1 MKRIAFH
8 NLGCK
13 VNSYELDIMRQKTEE
28 AGYISV
34 PFEDEADV
42 YVINTCTV
50 TNIADRKSRQ
60 MIHKAKKRN
69 PDAVVIAVGCYVE
82 TDPERVGTD
91 PAIDL
96 AIGNNNK
103 GRIAELLD
111 DFLAERAKI
120 TGPACGRRSQPG
132 PAVGEAE
139 AARSQPGPVI
149 NGEDALAKRT
159 LGGRTMSDLTH
170 RPEYEDMLLED
181 PGHTRAYVKIQ
192 DGCNQFCTYCII
204 PYARGRIRSRRP
216 GEVLREIGTIAQKG
230 IREVVLT
237 GIHVSSYGLEWDAQ
251 TQGGSGQSGS
261 GQSGSGQSGS
271 GQSDSDLEAK
281 MQAVRFDPHK
291 SGAILLDLMEKIR
304 QIPGIERIR
313 LSSLEP
319 RIMTEAFVKGI
330 AAMPEVCPH
339 FHLSLQSG
347 CNTTLRRM
355 NRHYTTEEFMGS
367 VKLLRQ
373 YYEDPA
379 VTTDVIVGF
388 PGESEA
394 EFAETVKFLE
404 EVNFYEMHVFKY
416 SVRKGTVAAKMPV
429 QIPEPVKGVRSDIL
443 LEMTERQSA
452 AFRSK
457 FIGREEELLL
467 EEKVQMPFGLCWR
480 GHTKRYVEG
489 YILCDEESGA
499 GPTSGENASGE
510 TAFGGRASGETASG
524 GPLSDEPAK
533 ILYEPGQLVRG
544 TFTQSAED
552 APGLIFSPNR

>member
-1 MKRIAFH
+1 MKRVAFH

-13 VNSYELDIMRQKTEE
+13 VNSYELDIMRQKMEE
-28 AGYISV
+28 FGYTPVS
-34 PFEDEADV
+34 FEDEADV

-60 MIHKAKKRN
+60 MIHKAKKKN

-91 PAIDL
+91 KAIDL

-103 GRIAELLD
+103 ARIAELLEE
-111 DFLAERAKI
+111 FLLGIGGIPAGSAEGAGDGAGASSGA
-120 TGPACGRRSQPG
+120 TGKRSGDGLRR
-132 PAVGEAE
+132 
-139 AARSQPGPVI
+139 
-149 NGEDALAKRT
+149 RT

-170 RPEYEDMLLED
+170 RPQYEDMQLED

-216 GEVLREIGTIAQKG
+216 GEILREIQTVASKG

-251 TQGGSGQSGS
+251 T
-261 GQSGSGQSGS
+261 
-271 GQSDSDLEAK
+271 D
-281 MQAVRFDPHK
+281 AVRFDPHK
-291 SGAILLDLMEKIR
+291 SGAFLLDLMDRIR

-319 RIMTEAFVKGI
+319 RIMTEEFVKGI

-347 CNTTLRRM
+347 CNATLKRM
-355 NRHYTTEEFMGS
+355 NRHYSTEEFMES
-367 VKLLRQ
+367 VELLRRF
-373 YYEDPA
+373 YEDPA
-379 VTTDVIVGF
+379 ITTDVIVGF
-388 PGESEA
+388 PGESNA
-394 EFAETVKFLE
+394 EFEETVRFLE
-404 EVNFYEMHVFKY
+404 KVNFYEMHVFKY
-416 SVRKGTVAAKMPV
+416 SIRKGTAAAAMPV

-443 LEMTERQSA
+443 LEMTQRQSGE
-452 AFRSK
+452 FRAR
-457 FIGREEELLL
+457 FVGRQEELLL
-467 EEKVQMPFGLCWR
+467 EEKAQMPFGLCWR

-489 YILCDEESGA
+489 YIPCEGGFGARMEE
-499 GPTSGENASGE
+499 
-510 TAFGGRASGETASG
+510 
-524 GPLSDEPAK
+524 
-533 ILYEPGQLVRG
+533 GQLISG
-544 TFTQSAED
+544 TFTSMADGAEGLMF
-552 APGLIFSPNR
+552 APHIELNEKKV

>member
-1 MKRIAFH
+1 MKRVAFH

-13 VNSYELDIMRQKTEE
+13 VNSYELDIMRQKMEE
-28 AGYISV
+28 FGYTPV

-60 MIHKAKKRN
+60 MIHKAKKKN
-69 PDAVVIAVGCYVE
+69 PGAVVIAVGCYVE

-91 PAIDL
+91 KAIDL

-103 GRIAELLD
+103 ARIAELLEE
-111 DFLAERAKI
+111 FLVGIGSEKDI
-120 TGPACGRRSQPG
+120 GGNSETGSEGGGSESGSAGRSGREGLS
-132 PAVGEAE
+132 
-139 AARSQPGPVI
+139 R
-149 NGEDALAKRT
+149 RT

-170 RPEYEDMLLED
+170 RPEYEDMQLED

-216 GEVLREIGTIAQKG
+216 GEILREIQTVAAKG

-237 GIHVSSYGLEWDAQ
+237 GIHVSSYGLEWDAK
-251 TQGGSGQSGS
+251 T
-261 GQSGSGQSGS
+261 
-271 GQSDSDLEAK
+271 D
-281 MQAVRFDPHK
+281 AVKFDPHK
-291 SGAILLDLMEKIR
+291 SGAYLLDLMDRIR

-319 RIMTEAFVKGI
+319 RIMTEEFVKGI

-347 CNTTLRRM
+347 CDATLRRM
-355 NRHYTTEEFMGS
+355 NRHYTTEQFMES
-367 VKLLRQ
+367 VELLRR

-379 VTTDVIVGF
+379 ITTDVIVGF
-388 PGESEA
+388 PGESNA
-394 EFAETVKFLE
+394 EFEETVQFLE
-404 EVNFYEMHVFKY
+404 KVNFYEMHVFKY
-416 SVRKGTVAAKMPV
+416 SIRKGTAAAAMPV

-443 LEMTERQSA
+443 LEMTAKQSKDFRARFVGRQ
-452 AFRSK
+452 
-457 FIGREEELLL
+457 EELLL
-467 EEKVQMPFGLCWR
+467 EEKAQMPFGLCWR

-489 YILCDEESGA
+489 YIPCEGGFDAQMEE
-499 GPTSGENASGE
+499 
-510 TAFGGRASGETASG
+510 
-524 GPLSDEPAK
+524 
-533 ILYEPGQLVRG
+533 GQLVSG
-544 TFTQSAED
+544 VFTTMAEGAEGLMF
-552 APGLIFSPNR
+552 APDIELDGKTVYHKRM

>member
-1 MKRIAFH
+1 MKRVAFH

-13 VNSYELDIMRQKTEE
+13 VNSYELDIMRRKLEE

-34 PFEDEADV
+34 PFEEEAEV

-69 PDAVVIAVGCYVE
+69 PGAVVIAVGCYVE

-103 GRIAELLD
+103 GRIADLLD
-111 DFLAERAKI
+111 EFLEER
-120 TGPACGRRSQPG
+120 QPQGG
-132 PAVGEAE
+132 PAVERRPQGGPAVDSTVD
-139 AARSQPGPVI
+139 AFAR
-149 NGEDALAKRT
+149 RT
-159 LGGRTMSDLTH
+159 LGGRTMTDLTQ
-170 RPEYEDMLLED
+170 RPEYEDMQLED

-216 GEVLREIGTIAQKG
+216 GEVLREIGTVARKG

-251 TQGGSGQSGS
+251 
-261 GQSGSGQSGS
+261 
-271 GQSDSDLEAK
+271 E
-281 MQAVRFDPHK
+281 QAVRFDPHK
-291 SGAILLDLMEKIR
+291 SGAILLDLMERIR

-319 RIMTEAFVKGI
+319 RIMTEEFVKGI

-347 CNTTLRRM
+347 CDATLRRM
-355 NRHYTTEEFMGS
+355 NRHYTTAEFMES

-379 VTTDVIVGF
+379 ITTDVIVGF

-404 EVNFYEMHVFKY
+404 EVDFYEMHVFKY
-416 SVRKGTVAAKMPV
+416 SVRRGTAAAKMPV

-443 LEMTERQSA
+443 LEMTAGQSK
-452 AFRSK
+452 AFRAN
-457 FIGREEELLL
+457 FIGKEEELLL
-467 EEKVQMPFGLCWR
+467 EEKVQMPFGPCWR

-489 YILCDEESGA
+489 YILCGDQDRVEGTE
-499 GPTSGENASGE
+499 
-510 TAFGGRASGETASG
+510 GRGFF
-524 GPLSDEPAK
+524 EPGQFFEA
-533 ILYEPGQLVRG
+533 GQLVRG
-544 TFTQSAED
+544 TFTGAAQD
-552 APGLIFSPNR
+552 APGLIFCTDLCRN

>member
-103 GRIAELLD
+103 GRIAELID
-111 DFLAERAKI
+111 EFMAERGAV
-120 TGPACGRRSQPG
+120 TGPGAEREPHARSQAR
-132 PAVGEAE
+132 PAVGGNAD
-139 AARSQPGPVI
+139 G
-149 NGEDALAKRT
+149 GDAFAKRT
-159 LGGRTMSDLTH
+159 LGGRTMSDLTD
-170 RPEYEDMLLED
+170 RPEYEDMQLED

-216 GEVLREIGTIAQKG
+216 GEVLREIRTVAQKG

-237 GIHVSSYGLEWDAQ
+237 GIHVSSYGLEWDVQ
-251 TQGGSGQSGS
+251 VQGSSGQGGSGQGGSGS
-261 GQSGSGQSGS
+261 GKGP
-271 GQSDSDLEAK
+271 
-281 MQAVRFDPHK
+281 QAVRFDPHK
-291 SGAILLDLMEKIR
+291 SGAALLDLMEGIR

-319 RIMTEAFVKGI
+319 RIMTEEFVKGI

-347 CNTTLRRM
+347 CNATLRRM
-355 NRHYTTEEFMGS
+355 NRRYTTEEFMES
-367 VKLLRQ
+367 VKLLRR

-379 VTTDVIVGF
+379 ITTDVIVGF

-416 SVRKGTVAAKMPV
+416 SVRKGTAAAKMPV

-443 LEMTERQSA
+443 LGMTARQSE
-452 AFRSK
+452 AFRAK
-457 FIGREEELLL
+457 FIGKEEELLL
-467 EEKVQMPFGLCWR
+467 EEKAQMPFGVCWR

-489 YILCDEESGA
+489 YILCDEESG
-499 GPTSGENASGE
+499 
-510 TAFGGRASGETASG
+510 
-524 GPLSDEPAK
+524 PAK
-533 ILYEPGQLVRG
+533 ILYAPGQLIG
-544 TFTQSAED
+544 GKFTGAAGD
-552 APGLIFSPNR
+552 APGLVFCPDL

>member
-1 MKRIAFH
+1 MKRVAFH

-13 VNSYELDIMRQKTEE
+13 VNSYELDIMRQKMEE
-28 AGYISV
+28 NGYVSV
-34 PFEDEADV
+34 PFEEEADV

-82 TDPERVGTD
+82 TDPARVGTD
-91 PAIDL
+91 KAIDL

-103 GRIAELLD
+103 AKVAELLD
-111 DFLAERAKI
+111 EFLLRNGGAGGGSSA
-120 TGPACGRRSQPG
+120 
-132 PAVGEAE
+132 
-139 AARSQPGPVI
+139 AARTAAKEAGGPCESD
-149 NGEDALAKRT
+149 GLRRRT

-170 RPEYEDMLLED
+170 RPEYEDMQLED

-216 GEVLREIGTIAQKG
+216 GEILREIRTVAAKG

-251 TQGGSGQSGS
+251 T
-261 GQSGSGQSGS
+261 
-271 GQSDSDLEAK
+271 D
-281 MQAVRFDPHK
+281 AVRFDPEK
-291 SGAILLDLMEKIR
+291 SGAFLLDLMDRIR
-304 QIPGIERIR
+304 QIPGIDRIR

-319 RIMTEAFVKGI
+319 RIMTETFVKGI
-330 AAMPEVCPH
+330 SAMPQVCPH

-347 CNTTLRRM
+347 CNATLKRM
-355 NRHYTTEEFMGS
+355 NRHYTAEEFMES
-367 VKLLRQ
+367 VRLLRT

-379 VTTDVIVGF
+379 ITTDVIVGF
-388 PGESEA
+388 PGESNA
-394 EFAETVKFLE
+394 EFEETVRFLE

-416 SVRKGTVAAKMPV
+416 SIRKGTAAAAMPV

-443 LEMTERQSA
+443 LEMTQRQSA
-452 AFRSK
+452 QFRAK
-457 FIGREEELLL
+457 FIGKQEEILL
-467 EEKVQMPFGLCWR
+467 EEKAQMPFGLCWR

-489 YILCDEESGA
+489 FVPCEGDPGASMEE
-499 GPTSGENASGE
+499 
-510 TAFGGRASGETASG
+510 
-524 GPLSDEPAK
+524 
-533 ILYEPGQLVRG
+533 GQLIAG
-544 TFTQSAED
+544 TFTAPAEGAEGLMF
-552 APGLIFSPNR
+552 APNIESTGKIGYHKEM